1 MHAHVHTCNSWQ
13 LLPGSSVHGIFQA
26 KILKW
31 FAISFF
37 RGYSW
42 IRDRI
47 WVSCIGRRIL
57 YLCTTWEGL
66 LGKPVVRMSGTTK
79 WCQEFQAW
87 DLEGVGTDLEH
98 PKNQSDGL
106 LSIDWD
112 VSLQN
117 SLCWKQNLNSDTTSI
132 HWELTQRDKFCK
144 TMHLFYHKVKLIQK
158 NPQSSALFNI
168 FLCF

>member
-1 MHAHVHTCNSWQ
+1 VCTCLHMCTHAT
-13 LLPGSSVHGIFQA
+13 LGSSCQALLSMEFSRQKYWSGLPFPSSGDIPESGIEPESPALAGGF
-26 KILKW
+26 
-31 FAISFF
+31 FIS
-37 RGYSW
+37 
-42 IRDRI
+42 
-47 WVSCIGRRIL
+47 VPP
-57 YLCTTWEGL
+57 
-66 LGKPVVRMSGTTK
+66 GKPIVRMSGTTK